1 MSKLPNDFM
10 SVREACEAMPT
21 MLRSESTLRALIHRN
36 AVRCWKVGGRVLL
49 SRRELVED
57 LEACR
62 VERATSKAAPVVL
75 GAQGHKFHNKH
86 LQAMVAELNR

>member
-21 MLRSESTLRALIHRN
+21 MLRSESTLRALINRN

-62 VERATSKAAPVVL
+62 IERTASRAVPVVL
-75 GAQGHKFHNKH
+75 GTKGRKFNNKH
-86 LQAMVAELNR
+86 LQAMLG